1 MADLPFNAMD
11 LAQGWV
17 LSNFLIYIA
26 VFLVALVLN
35 FNFNTLLVGM
45 IYLLPLIPLGLTAE
59 NVTRFLVVSCQ
70 NMVFGII
77 ELVIFVITVRAAD
90 ITFDRDYIKQLL
102 GHVLPIAVALIGL
115 SFYAR
120 ASTLP
125 VGGWELVGIVLLFF
139 FGSIMR
145 VLAVHQLGALG
156 FKFDIVFR
164 EQQKL
169 MTRKLYSLMRHPSYT
184 AMMAVVLAY
193 ALNTHS
199 WMAGALGL
207 VCAWFGFQYRIHH
220 EEKAL
225 HSQFGEDYLEY
236 KSRTGMWFPFPRRA
250 RWGRS

>member
-1 MADLPFNAMD
+1 MADLPFSAMD

-17 LSNFLIYIA
+17 YCNFLIYTA
-26 VFLVALVLN
+26 VFLTALVLN

-45 IYLLPLIPLGLTAE
+45 IYLLPLIPLGLTPE
-59 NVTRFLVVSCQ
+59 NMTRFLMVSMQ
-70 NMVFGII
+70 NTVFGII

-90 ITFDRDYIKQLL
+90 ITFNRDYIQQLF
-102 GHVLPIAVALIGL
+102 GHVLPIAAALIGL
-115 SFYAR
+115 SFFAR
-120 ASTLP
+120 IHTLSL
-125 VGGWELVGIVLLFF
+125 GGWELVVLTLLFI

-145 VLAVHQLGALG
+145 VLAVHQLGALA

-164 EQQKL
+164 DQQRL

-184 AMMAVVLAY
+184 SMMLVLLAY

-207 VCAWFGFQYRIHH
+207 VCAWLGFQYRIYH

-225 HSQFGEDYLEY
+225 HSQFGEDYLKY
-236 KSRTGMWFPFPRRA
+236 KSRTAMWLPLPR
-250 RWGRS
+250 WT

>member
-1 MADLPFNAMD
+1 MRRSTHSRCWRCI
-11 LAQGWV
+11 GRGV
-17 LSNFLIYIA
+17 RR
-26 VFLVALVLN
+26 
-35 FNFNTLLVGM
+35 TLFASTPGCGSASSTSS
-45 IYLLPLIPLGLTAE
+45 GLTHRRRCAISIKY
-59 NVTRFLVVSCQ
+59 VS
-70 NMVFGII
+70 
-77 ELVIFVITVRAAD
+77 TD

-184 AMMAVVLAY
+184 AMMGVILAY

-199 WMAGALGL
+199 WVAGAAGM

-225 HSQFGEDYLEY
+225 HSQFGEDYLAY
-236 KSRTGMWFPFPRRA
+236 KSQTGMWFPFPSWA
-250 RWGRS
+250 RGSRS